1 MKNVK
6 KRFDR
11 AAEDLGNVVGLEH
24 VNVTV
29 ADHRTATLF
38 YITGMGFTRDP
49 YLNTGIR
56 NMWVNMGRNQFH
68 LPVTMPGAKPQVVRG
83 RVGMV
88 VPDPSSLA
96 RSLAMVQEPLKDTQ
110 FAFKVRNSRIDVTCP
125 WGNRLRVH
133 APDPDFGKMQLGI
146 PYVEFDVPLGAA
158 DGIARFYAEVLG
170 AFTSVENG
178 AGKSGAKNGH
188 GKKGAAK
195 AAHVAVGYRQYLTFR
210 ETEAPLPAYD
220 GHHIQLYVANF
231 SAPHKKMVA
240 MGLEMEESNQHQYRF
255 YDIVDP
261 KTDKKLYRLE
271 HEIRS
276 MTHPMYARPLV
287 NRNPAITAN
296 AYAAGYESLSYAGPY
311 SA

>member
-1 MKNVK
+1 MYAQVS
-6 KRFDR
+6 
-11 AAEDLGNVVGLEH
+11 AGLS
-24 VNVTV
+24 
-29 ADHRTATLF
+29 
-38 YITGMGFTRDP
+38 TRM
-49 YLNTGIR
+49 L
-56 NMWVNMGRNQFH
+56 
-68 LPVTMPGAKPQVVRG
+68 
-83 RVGMV
+83 
-88 VPDPSSLA
+88 
-96 RSLAMVQEPLKDTQ
+96 
-110 FAFKVRNSRIDVTCP
+110 
-125 WGNRLRVH
+125 
-133 APDPDFGKMQLGI
+133 
-146 PYVEFDVPLGAA
+146 
-158 DGIARFYAEVLG
+158 
-170 AFTSVENG
+170 
-178 AGKSGAKNGH
+178 
-188 GKKGAAK
+188 
-195 AAHVAVGYRQYLTFR
+195 FR
-210 ETEAPLPAYD
+210 ETAAALPAYD